1 MLKWLRGNTVSKS
14 SVASPELDFRDP
26 DAEKFAVSLNVWRK
40 SLEARRSQDAK
51 LDQNDL
57 TFMAPE
63 ALAELKDLETER
75 RKAASAKKRAATLKA
90 KAKQA
95 TTSEKPAA
103 RKPAASKK
111 PAAKPA
117 AKKATPKVVAKK
129 RAAKKPAA
137 KPTVTTATK
146 KPAAKTT
153 SVKKPATKTASKKA
167 PAKPVAKKVTT
178 AAKKPAAKPKPGH
191 QNKQGL
197 TLIQPLF
204 DCYFWGNLNK

>member
-103 RKPAASKK
+103 RKPA
-111 PAAKPA
+111 PAAPSRLQRKLP
-117 AKKATPKVVAKK
+117 P
-129 RAAKKPAA
+129 R
-137 KPTVTTATK
+137 
-146 KPAAKTT
+146 
-153 SVKKPATKTASKKA
+153 
-167 PAKPVAKKVTT
+167 
-178 AAKKPAAKPKPGH
+178 
-191 QNKQGL
+191 
-197 TLIQPLF
+197 
-204 DCYFWGNLNK
+204 